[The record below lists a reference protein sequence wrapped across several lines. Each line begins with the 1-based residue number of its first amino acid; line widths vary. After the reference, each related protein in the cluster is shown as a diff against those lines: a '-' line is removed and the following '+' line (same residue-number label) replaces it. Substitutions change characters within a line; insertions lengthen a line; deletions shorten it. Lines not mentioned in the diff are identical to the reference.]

1 MSTITLNHVNLV
13 NSSLNKKD
21 KENAYKSADII
32 IENGT
37 ISHIVAAGE
46 TESLAQH
53 NTDSIVINAQGAL
66 LLPGIIDLSA
76 HFHNVTTETA
86 AAAKGGISLLC
97 AQPNSHKSITDTP
110 AAVNLIQQAS
120 DDAGNSHL
128 LPLGALTQGLKGDQ
142 LANMHGLMA
151 SGCIA
156 LSNARAPIKNALV
169 LRRIMEYAATHDT
182 LIMLTA
188 EDINLSAGGKMHEG
202 PTANRLGLTGI
213 AEVAETTSLAQ
224 QLLLVELTGCRAHF
238 SQISCGRSVEMIR
251 QAQVQGLAVSADVA
265 IANLLFTDA
274 DVDGFDSTF
283 NVQPPLRS
291 ETDRLALLAG
301 VNDGTLAICSNHRAH
316 DIAAKK
322 APFAA
327 AEAGM
332 STLDTWLPMM
342 LTLVKNNELS
352 LAALVNACSVLPAN
366 ILGLSTAIE
375 VGHLANVVLVNA
387 NSDVLFTA
395 DTLLS
400 AGKNNPVLNMPL
412 VGEVQ
417 LTLSDGCEVY
427 RA

>member
-1 MSTITLNHVNLV
+1 MSTMTLTQVHLV
-13 NSSLNKKD
+13 DSDLTKENPKSSL
-21 KENAYKSADII
+21 KSVDVI

-46 TESLAQH
+46 GQQLNQQDPN
-53 NTDSIVINAQGAL
+53 NTVINADGAL

-76 HFHNVTTETA
+76 HFHNVASETA

-128 LPLGALTQGLKGDQ
+128 LPLGALTQGLKGEQ

-156 LSNARAPIKNALV
+156 LTNARAPIKNALV

-188 EDINLSAGGKMHEG
+188 EDVNLSGGGKMHEG

-238 SQISCGRSVEMIR
+238 SQLSCARSVAMIR
-251 QAQVQGLAVSADVA
+251 QAQAQGLAVTADVA

-283 NVQPPLRS
+283 NVQPPLRN
-291 ETDRLALLAG
+291 ETDRLALLDG

-352 LAALVNACSVLPAN
+352 LGALVNASSVLPAN
-366 ILGLSTAIE
+366 ILGLTTAIK
-375 VGHLANVVLVNA
+375 VGNLANMVLVNS
-387 NSDVLFTA
+387 NNEVLFTE
-395 DTLLS
+395 DTLIS
-400 AGKNNPVLNMPL
+400 AGKNNPVLGMPL
-412 VGEVQ
+412 VGEVR
-417 LTLSDGCEVY
+417 LTLSEGCEVF